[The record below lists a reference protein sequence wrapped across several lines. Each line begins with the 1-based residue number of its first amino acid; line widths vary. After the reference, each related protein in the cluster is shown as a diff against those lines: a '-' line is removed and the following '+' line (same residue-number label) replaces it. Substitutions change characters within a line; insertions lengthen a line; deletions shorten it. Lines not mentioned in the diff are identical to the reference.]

1 MTIAARLVVVAC
13 LVSAPAYAQS
23 PEAES
28 LFREGKALLAKG
40 KIAEACDKFEASDK
54 VDPKA
59 GTELNLG
66 DCREK
71 NKQLATA
78 WATFEKAASTAKKEN
93 DSKRAAEAKKR
104 AKALEPKLKYLTIK
118 VPEARQYEGL
128 EITRDGRPVDPA
140 VWNQRIPIDQ
150 GTYKLKATA
159 TNRETWKEEV
169 EIDKA
174 DEEIEVPELA
184 DVPLEAPPVEK
195 KKKKK
200 TNKAPAPDDGR
211 RYVGLTVTSAV
222 IALGGGSAGL
232 FFGLKSRSLA
242 RDADAICPNTNC
254 FDGRAFDDNKQARR
268 NALFANIGIAAGG
281 LGLIGAVVF
290 YFKGAP
296 RDDKV
301 AVLPT
306 VSNDEVGFALG
317 GRF

>member
-1 MTIAARLVVVAC
+1 MTIAARVVVVAC
-13 LVSAPAYAQS
+13 LVSSPAYAQS

-78 WATFEKAASTAKKEN
+78 WATFLQAVSTAKKEN
-93 DSKRAAEAKKR
+93 DPKRAAEAKKR

-118 VPEARQYEGL
+118 VPDDRQYDGL
-128 EITRDGRPVDPA
+128 EITRDGEPVDSA
-140 VWNQRIPIDQ
+140 VWNQRVPVDQ
-150 GTYKLKATA
+150 GTHKLKATA

-174 DEEIEVPELA
+174 DEEIEVPALA
-184 DVPLEAPPVEK
+184 EVPVDEPPVEK

-200 TNKAPAPDDGR
+200 KKPPPPDTGR
-211 RYVGLTVTSAV
+211 RYVGLTVTSTIIGAGAIGTGIGFAIV
-222 IALGGGSAGL
+222 AKRHANTADELCPNRNCLDPESIALND
-232 FFGLKSRSLA
+232 KA
-242 RDADAICPNTNC
+242 RD
-254 FDGRAFDDNKQARR
+254 RALIA
-268 NALFANIGIAAGG
+268 NAGFLVGG
-281 LGLIGAVVF
+281 LGIAGAVLF
-290 YFKGAP
+290 YIKGSP
-296 RDDKV
+296 KV
-301 AVLPT
+301 AVMPAVT
-306 VSNDEVGFALG
+306 KDEVSVALG